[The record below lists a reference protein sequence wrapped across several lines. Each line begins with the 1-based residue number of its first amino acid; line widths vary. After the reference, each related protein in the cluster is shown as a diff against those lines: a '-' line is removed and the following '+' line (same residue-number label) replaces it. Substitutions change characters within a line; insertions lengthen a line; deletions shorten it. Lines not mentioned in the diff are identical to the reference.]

1 MAICG
6 IKASTVF
13 FYKLFHNIM
22 CQPMCFFDTNP
33 KGRVLNRASEDVA
46 ELDYVVPFTFRS
58 MINLILK
65 MIATL
70 GVIAGAMPLFITCI
84 LPLAVIYYFVQ
95 VHAFKPLA
103 LRLFGYCSI

>member
-13 FYKLFHNIM
+13 FYKLFHNII

-33 KGRVLNRASEDVA
+33 KGRILNRASEDIA

-65 MIATL
+65 MISTL
-70 GVIAGAMPLFITCI
+70 GVIAGAMPLFITCVP
-84 LPLAVIYYFVQ
+84 PLAVIYYFVQ
-95 VHAFKPLA
+95 VHAAYPIA
-103 LRLFGYCSI
+103 LSSLNL